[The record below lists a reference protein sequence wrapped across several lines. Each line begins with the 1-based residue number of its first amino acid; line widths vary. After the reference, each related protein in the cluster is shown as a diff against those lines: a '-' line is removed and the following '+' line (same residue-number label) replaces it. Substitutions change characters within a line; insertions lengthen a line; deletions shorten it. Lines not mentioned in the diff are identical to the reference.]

1 MSDLNLC
8 YDIAARMSL
17 MKMDPGAD
25 SETYLTY
32 SHNIN
37 ELPDIK
43 EEAPLMITFPVIK
56 GEDKVSC
63 YI

>member
-1 MSDLNLC
+1 
-8 YDIAARMSL
+8 MSL

-43 EEAPLMITFPVIK
+43 EEKEEAPLMITFPVIK